1 VKRKPVDWVAI
12 TRGLQR
18 MNLPKYCSY
27 SSIELFRRCPAAW
40 KARYIDRVQETPGA
54 SAQFGTNFG
63 LLVTQA
69 LGLPVLDRDGKP
81 VEVPAETP
89 ELKGAVDAYR
99 NFDGNWITSN
109 TPERK
114 TQAEAKIEIGPNGWE
129 VFKQRYGVEAD
140 LAMPLVGYA
149 DYVRVMADGLRR
161 EVLDLK
167 TSSRMEWRP
176 EWNVQVLLYGA
187 ALDASA
193 VHIHL
198 IAKRSRDYGVGSHT
212 LLLDHNKQLVREAL
226 NTVAYYTQI
235 IRATL
240 DAGQLLA
247 LPRTPSWGCQHC
259 PVAGEC
265 VTQLFVK

>member
-1 VKRKPVDWVAI
+1 
-12 TRGLQR
+12 
-18 MNLPKYCSY
+18 MNLPTHLSY

-40 KARYIDRVQETPGA
+40 KARYIDRVQEAPGTA
-54 SAQFGTNFG
+54 AQFGSRFG
-63 LLVTQA
+63 YQVTQA
-69 LGLPVLDRDGKP
+69 LGLPTLDRDGKP
-81 VEVPAETP
+81 LPADELVETP
-89 ELKGAVDAYR
+89 ELKGAVEAYR

-109 TPERK
+109 TPERCV
-114 TQAEAKIEIGPNGWE
+114 QSE
-129 VFKQRYGVEAD
+129 VRIDVSLDTWDAFKQRYGVESD
-140 LAMPLVGYA
+140 LAMPLLGFA
-149 DYVRVMADGLRR
+149 DYVRTMSDGVRR

-176 EWNVQVLLYGA
+176 EWNIQVLLYGA

-198 IAKRSRDYGVGSHT
+198 VAKRTRDYGVGSHT

-235 IRATL
+235 IKATL

-247 LPRTPSWGCQHC
+247 LPRTPSWGCSYC
-259 PVAGEC
+259 PIAGEC
-265 VTQLFVK
+265 TTQLFVK